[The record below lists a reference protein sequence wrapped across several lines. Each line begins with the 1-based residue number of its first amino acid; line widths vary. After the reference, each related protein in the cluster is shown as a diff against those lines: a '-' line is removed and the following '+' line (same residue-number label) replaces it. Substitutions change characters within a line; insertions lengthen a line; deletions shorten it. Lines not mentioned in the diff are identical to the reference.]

1 LRREDMIINL
11 YQYRAFVS
19 KVYDGD
25 TITVEI
31 DLGFNAFLKGEKVRL
46 NRINTPE
53 ITGNSREEGLKARD
67 YLRLLILD
75 KEILLETIKDRK
87 GKYGRYLGEI
97 FSKDENDNWF
107 NINDHLVAKGFA
119 KHKEY

>member
-1 LRREDMIINL
+1 MNINL
-11 YQYRAFVS
+11 YQYKALVT

-31 DLGFNAFLKGEKVRL
+31 DLGFKTSVKGEKIRL
-46 NRINTPE
+46 SRINAPE
-53 ITGNSREEGLKARD
+53 VRGSSREEGLKSRD
-67 YLRLLILD
+67 FLRELILN

-97 FSKDENDNWF
+97 YFKDEEGNWL
-107 NINDHLVAKGFA
+107 NINNLLVDKGFA
-119 KHKEY
+119 EFKEY

>member
-1 LRREDMIINL
+1 MIINL